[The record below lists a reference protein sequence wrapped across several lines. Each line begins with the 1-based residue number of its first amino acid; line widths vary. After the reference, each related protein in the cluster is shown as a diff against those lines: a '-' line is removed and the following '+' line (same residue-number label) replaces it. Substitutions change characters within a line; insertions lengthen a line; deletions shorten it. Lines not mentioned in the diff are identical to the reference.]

1 METTGQKLSKQKKI
15 TGGNIMLKNYI
26 TIFLRNWKKQPVYSF
41 INVFGLAV
49 GIACCIVIMLYVIDE
64 LSYDNFHKKGD
75 RIYRVVPVEG
85 SARSQ
90 GPLPEAM
97 HREIPGVEN
106 FVRLRSRENLNLV
119 LNEQP
124 FSEAAFFADPS
135 FFDVFTFQII
145 KGDPKS
151 ALDKPENIVLT
162 ETLAEKIYGTTDA
175 VGKTISCDSSQLFGY
190 RELVV
195 SAVMKDI
202 PENSHFKF
210 GALLNYKLFEDNV
223 PSSQN
228 WYEWLCYNY
237 ILLKDGVPGKEIEES
252 LPQLFAKYA
261 PEATEPYQLQA
272 LKDIHLFSGNRRFE
286 IAPQGNGFYVY
297 LMLSIAILVLG
308 IACINF
314 MNLSTARASKRAQEI
329 GVRKVLG
336 SDRKN
341 LIKQFLV
348 ESIAMSVTA
357 FIIAVICV
365 ITFMPYIREVI
376 GKNIDLNLIN
386 NWITIPLLI
395 LGAVLVGLISGSY
408 PAFFMSAIKPV
419 KNFKQ
424 SSKTKFAGIV
434 RKLLVVLQFA
444 VSVFL
449 IAGTLIIN
457 DQLDYIKNKNLG
469 FSKEQ
474 IMVLN
479 VGNSLNSKLELT
491 RSELLKNPN
500 IKKVSASLTVPGQ
513 NTYNVSFGP
522 EGMPQDEGVVWG
534 TYMVDS
540 AFISLMEMELIDGR
554 NFSFLS
560 DSSAFILNES
570 AAKDAVLKAGDIWK
584 NPIGRTLTYY
594 RSSGNGYYAAKQGP
608 VIGVIKD
615 FHYSSLHTNI
625 EPLVLQLDG
634 RILFNLMIKINPE
647 NISETVSFVESKW
660 KELGFQSIRPFNFFF
675 LDENFNIQYQNE
687 EQTAKLVKSFSFIA
701 ILIACL
707 GLFGLAA
714 YTAEQRTKEIGIR
727 KAVGASTFNIV
738 NLLTGEF
745 LKLIAFG
752 FLTAAPLIYSM
763 GNEWLS
769 SFAYRISITGRV
781 FIISGTAVF
790 LIAVLTVLFQSIKAA
805 LKNPVDVLKT
815 E

>member
-1 METTGQKLSKQKKI
+1 
-15 TGGNIMLKNYI
+15 MLKNYI
-26 TIFLRNWKKQPVYSF
+26 TIFFRNWKKQPVYSF
-41 INVFGLAV
+41 INVFGLAA
-49 GIACCIVIMLYVIDE
+49 GITCCIVIMLYVIDE
-64 LSYDNFHKKGD
+64 LSYDNFHEKGE

-90 GPLPEAM
+90 GPWGETIR
-97 HREIPGVEN
+97 REIPGIEN
-106 FVRLRSRENLNLV
+106 FVRLRSEDNLNLI
-119 LNEQP
+119 LDNETFTEQG
-124 FSEAAFFADPS
+124 FFADSS
-135 FFDVFTFQII
+135 FFDVFSFECIE
-145 KGDPKS
+145 GNPKT
-151 ALDKPENIVLT
+151 ALTKPDNLVLT
-162 ETLAEKIYGTTDA
+162 ETLAKKLFGTTNA
-175 VGKTISCDSSQLFGY
+175 IGKTIKARVFGE
-190 RELVV
+190 REFAV
-195 SAVMKDI
+195 SAVMKDV
-202 PENSHFKF
+202 PANSHFQF
-210 GALLNYKLFEDNV
+210 SALLSYNLWSANV

-228 WYEWLCYNY
+228 WSEWLVYNY
-237 ILLKDGVPGKEIEES
+237 ILLKEGISNKEVEER
-252 LPQLFAKYA
+252 LPTLLKKHN
-261 PEATEPYQLQA
+261 PEAVEGYMLQSLA
-272 LKDIHLFSGNRRFE
+272 DIHLFSGNRRFE

-297 LMLSIAILVLG
+297 LMLTIAILVLG

-314 MNLSTARASKRAQEI
+314 MNLSTARASKRAKEI

-336 SDRKN
+336 SSRKN

-348 ESIAMSVTA
+348 ESTAMSLTA
-357 FIIAVICV
+357 FVIAVLFV
-365 ITFMPYIREVI
+365 IIFQPQISDI
-376 GKNIDLNLIN
+376 LGKNIDLNLFST
-386 NWITIPLLI
+386 WVTIPILI
-395 LGAVLVGLISGSY
+395 SGAVAVGLIAGSY
-408 PAFFMSAIKPV
+408 PAFFMSSMKPV

-424 SSKTKFAGIV
+424 TSKTKFAGLV
-434 RKLLVVLQFA
+434 RKFLVVAQFA

-457 DQLDYIKNKNLG
+457 DQLDFIKNKNLG

-479 VGNSLNSKLELT
+479 VGNSLNEKLELA
-491 RSELLKNPN
+491 RAELSKNPN

-522 EGMPQDEGVVWG
+522 EGLPDDEGVVWG

-540 AFISLMEMELIDGR
+540 AFIPLMEMELIDGR

-584 NPIGRTLTYY
+584 NPIGRTLTYF
-594 RSSGNGYYAAKQGP
+594 RSSSEGYYAAKQGP

-647 NISETVSFVESKW
+647 NISETISFVESKW

-675 LDENFNIQYQNE
+675 LDENFNKQYQNE
-687 EQTAKLVKSFSFIA
+687 EQTSKLVKSFSYIA

-752 FLTAAPLIYSM
+752 FLTAAPLIYYM
-763 GNEWLS
+763 GTEWLG
-769 SFAYRISITGRV
+769 SFAYRISLTSKF
-781 FIISGTAVF
+781 FIVSGASVF

-805 LKNPVDVLKT
+805 LKNPVDVLKS